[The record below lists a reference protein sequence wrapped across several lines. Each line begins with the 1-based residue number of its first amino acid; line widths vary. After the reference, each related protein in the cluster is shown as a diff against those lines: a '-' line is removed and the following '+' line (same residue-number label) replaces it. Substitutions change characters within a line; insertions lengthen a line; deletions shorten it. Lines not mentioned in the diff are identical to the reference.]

1 MIDTGDLRKGITI
14 ELDGKLYQ
22 VVDYQHLKLGR
33 GSAQVR
39 LRLKDIQGG
48 HTIERT
54 FQAGERF
61 QQARLEHR
69 PMQFLYEDDGLY
81 HFMDQETFDQL
92 VLSTDQVGD
101 AVPYLTE
108 NLELSILT
116 YQDKPVSVELPTAV
130 ALKVA
135 DTAPGFK
142 GDTASAGGKPATTE
156 TGLTVQVPFFINPG
170 DTIKVDTRSG
180 QYLERVS

>member
-22 VVDYQHLKLGR
+22 VVEYNHLKLGR

-54 FQAGERF
+54 FQAGDRF
-61 QQARLEHR
+61 LRARLERR
-69 PMQFLYEDDGLY
+69 PMQFLYEDNGLY

-92 VLSTDQVGD
+92 VLSPDQMGD
-101 AVPYLTE
+101 TVQYLTE

-116 YQDKPVSVELPTAV
+116 YQDKPVSVELPLTV
-130 ALKVA
+130 GLKVVDA
-135 DTAPGFK
+135 APGFK
-142 GDTASAGGKPATTE
+142 GDTASAGGKPATVE

-170 DTIKVDTRSG
+170 DTIKVDTRNG

>member
-22 VVDYQHLKLGR
+22 VMDYQHLKLGR

-54 FQAGERF
+54 FQAGDRF
-61 QQARLEHR
+61 QRARLERR
-69 PMQFLYEDDGLY
+69 PMQFLYEDNGLY
-81 HFMDQETFDQL
+81 YFMDQETYDQL
-92 VLSTDQVGD
+92 VLSTEQVED
-101 AVPYLTE
+101 TVHYLKE
-108 NLELSILT
+108 NLELSIVI
-116 YQDKPVSVELPTAV
+116 YQDKPISVELPLTV
-130 ALKVA
+130 ALRVA
-135 DTAPGFK
+135 DAAPGFK
-142 GDTASAGGKPATTE
+142 GDTASAGGKPATME

>member
-22 VVDYQHLKLGR
+22 VVEYNHLKLGR

-54 FQAGERF
+54 FQAGDRF
-61 QQARLEHR
+61 LRARLERR
-69 PMQFLYEDDGLY
+69 PMQFLYEDNGLY
-81 HFMDQETFDQL
+81 NFMDQETFDQL
-92 VLSTDQVGD
+92 ALSPDQMGD
-101 AVPYLTE
+101 TVQYLTE

-116 YQDKPVSVELPTAV
+116 YQDKPVSVELPLTV
-130 ALKVA
+130 ALKVVDA
-135 DTAPGFK
+135 APGFK
-142 GDTASAGGKPATTE
+142 GDTASAGGKPATVE

-170 DTIKVDTRSG
+170 DTIKVDTRNG